1 MNPSDEASSHRPD
14 EAPSASSPGPG
25 AASTASSR
33 GVGAASSPT
42 ARAVVIGGGLAG
54 MLAAAAL
61 RGHCDE
67 ITVVEQDVLPAG
79 AEPRRGLP
87 QARHGHML
95 WCGGAEAMERLVPGV
110 LESWLA
116 FGARRIPLTS
126 GMVGLSPQGWYRRWR
141 DTHYLISCGRDLLD
155 WVVRERV
162 TADPSVRVLQRT
174 KVLRL
179 TGTAGRVTGVRVRGE
194 DGAERVI
201 EADLVVDAAGR
212 GSHAQRWL
220 TDLGVPA
227 AKEEVV
233 DAGTVYASR
242 RYRSPAGEHPFPV
255 VSLQTDVGAPTGRRT
270 AVLLP
275 IEDGQWLITLS
286 GMRGG
291 RPTADTEAFLPFA
304 RTAGHEVVAE
314 LLAEAAPLSDVS
326 TYANTANR
334 RRYFE
339 RVARWPEGFTAIGD
353 AVAVSNPVYGHGMSV
368 AALSALALRGVL
380 DERGLTSPGLAR
392 RIQRAVARPVA
403 MAWTLSAGQ
412 DAFYP
417 GAASRAPGPAER
429 LLSRYVNR
437 LMLTSTGNYTV
448 ATALT
453 EVMTLSG
460 PAAGLVH
467 PRVLFAALAGPGRPR
482 LTGPPLT
489 DRELALVQS
498 PQKTP

>member
-1 MNPSDEASSHRPD
+1 MNTSDT
-14 EAPSASSPGPG
+14 APSGPSRRPG
-25 AASTASSR
+25 STAGSSAPR
-33 GVGAASSPT
+33 G
-42 ARAVVIGGGLAG
+42 RAVVVGGGLAG

-61 RGHCDE
+61 GGHCDE
-67 ITVVEQDVLPAG
+67 ITVIERDTLPAG
-79 AEPRRGLP
+79 AEPRKGLP

-126 GMVGLSPQGWYRRWR
+126 GMIGLSPQGWYRRWP
-141 DTHYLISCGRDLLD
+141 DSHYLISCGRDLLD

-162 TADPSVRVLQRT
+162 TAHPSVSVLERT
-174 KVLRL
+174 KALSL
-179 TGTAGRVTGVRVRGE
+179 TGTANRVTGVRVRGE
-194 DGAERVI
+194 DGVERVVD
-201 EADLVVDAAGR
+201 ADLVVDAAGR

-220 TDLGVPA
+220 TELGVPA

-242 RYRSPAGEHPFPV
+242 LYRSPAGQAPFPV
-255 VSLQTDVGAPTGRRT
+255 VSVQADVHAPPGRT

-275 IEDGQWLITLS
+275 IENSQWLITLS
-286 GMRGG
+286 GTRGG
-291 RPTADTEAFLPFA
+291 RPTGDDESFVAFAAASRHP
-304 RTAGHEVVAE
+304 VVAE
-314 LLAEAAPLSDVS
+314 LIAGAEPLSEVS
-326 TYANTANR
+326 VYANTANR

-339 RVARWPEGFTAIGD
+339 RVGSWPEGFAAIGD

-368 AALSALALRGVL
+368 AALSALALRRVV
-380 DERGLTSPGLAR
+380 DERGFSTTRGLAR
-392 RIQRAVARPVA
+392 RIQRAMARPVA

-417 GAASRAPGPAER
+417 GATTRPPGAAER
-429 LLSRYVNR
+429 LLSRYVDR
-437 LMLTSTGNYTV
+437 LMLTATGNYTV

-460 PAAGLVH
+460 PAGGLVR
-467 PRVLFAALAGPGRPR
+467 PRVLLAALAGPGRPQ
-482 LTGPPLT
+482 LTAPPLT
-489 DRELALVQS
+489 DRELALAQS

>member
-1 MNPSDEASSHRPD
+1 MI
-14 EAPSASSPGPG
+14 
-25 AASTASSR
+25 
-33 GVGAASSPT
+33 V
-42 ARAVVIGGGLAG
+42 GGGLAG

-61 RGHCDE
+61 GGHCAE
-67 ITVVEQDVLPAG
+67 ITVIEQDTLPAG
-79 AEPRRGLP
+79 PEPRRQLP

-110 LESWLA
+110 LESWQA

-126 GMVGLSPQGWYRRWR
+126 GMIGLASQGWFRRWR
-141 DTHYLISCGRDLLD
+141 DSHYLISCGRDLLD

-162 TADPSVRVLQRT
+162 TARPGVSVLQRT
-174 KVLRL
+174 RVLSL
-179 TGTAGRVTGVRVRGE
+179 TGTRGRVTGVRVRGE
-194 DGAERVI
+194 DGVERVVG
-201 EADLVVDAAGR
+201 ADLVVDAAGR

-220 TDLGVPA
+220 TDLGVPV

-242 RYRSPAGEHPFPV
+242 LYRSPAGEAPFPV
-255 VSLQTDVGAPTGRRT
+255 VSVQADVHAPPGRT

-275 IEDGQWLITLS
+275 IENGQWLITLS
-286 GMRGG
+286 GTRGG
-291 RPTADTEAFLPFA
+291 RPTGDAEAFVSFA
-304 RTAGHEVVAE
+304 GAARHPVVAE
-314 LLAEAAPLSDVS
+314 LIAGAQPLSEVS
-326 TYANTANR
+326 VYANTANR

-339 RVARWPEGFTAIGD
+339 HVGRWPEGFTAIGD

-368 AALSALALRGVL
+368 AALSALALREVVE
-380 DERGLTSPGLAR
+380 ERGFSARGLAR

-417 GAASRAPGPAER
+417 GATARPPGPAER
-429 LLSRYVNR
+429 LLSRYVDR
-437 LMLTSTGNYTV
+437 LTLTSTGNYAV

-460 PAAGLVH
+460 PATGLVR
-467 PRVLFAALAGPGRPR
+467 PRVLLGALAGPGKPQ
-482 LTGPPLT
+482 LTDPPLT
-489 DRELALVQS
+489 ERELALVQS